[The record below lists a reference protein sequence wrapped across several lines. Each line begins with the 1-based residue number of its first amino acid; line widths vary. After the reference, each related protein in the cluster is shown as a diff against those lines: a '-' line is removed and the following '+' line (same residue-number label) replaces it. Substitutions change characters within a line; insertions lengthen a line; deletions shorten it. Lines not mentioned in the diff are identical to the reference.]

1 LSYNPGYMTT
11 LKQYITSL
19 VHIQLYTE
27 SSSVAVPMSIRKP
40 RFVYRDVFF
49 RVNTRVY
56 VVYTPYTTPPAIFSD
71 FPPSATGSKWG
82 VFHTT
87 CSLVPRVRRIFQKFP
102 EPPENV
108 VERLF

>member
-1 LSYNPGYMTT
+1 MTT
-11 LKQYITSL
+11 LKQYITGL

-27 SSSVAVPMSIRKP
+27 SSSAAVPMSIRKP

-71 FPPSATGSKWG
+71 FSPPQPGEIYDFS
-82 VFHTT
+82 
-87 CSLVPRVRRIFQKFP
+87 IQ
-102 EPPENV
+102 
-108 VERLF
+108 